1 MTESNCGQ
9 FIAPCGYMETRLNP
23 NRAKFV
29 DFLTNFIIL
38 HTERWTGNQMLAFF
52 KPQNLRRT
60 AILKRTLFFN
70 HSTQADDA
78 LSREEETGRNCK
90 ARIGLLKEHTDTRK
104 NAQLVWKRT
113 RLERMLIDHFLR
125 SGYYETAIL
134 MAKKADIE
142 V

>member
-1 MTESNCGQ
+1 M
-9 FIAPCGYMETRLNP
+9 
-23 NRAKFV
+23 
-29 DFLTNFIIL
+29 
-38 HTERWTGNQMLAFF
+38 
-52 KPQNLRRT
+52 
-60 AILKRTLFFN
+60 
-70 HSTQADDA
+70 
-78 LSREEETGRNCK
+78 SREEETGRNCK